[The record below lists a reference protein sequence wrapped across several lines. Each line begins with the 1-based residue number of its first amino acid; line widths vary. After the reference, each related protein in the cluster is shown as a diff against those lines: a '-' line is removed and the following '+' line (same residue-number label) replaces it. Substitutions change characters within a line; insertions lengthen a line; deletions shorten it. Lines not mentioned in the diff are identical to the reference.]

1 MKLVNVELTKG
12 IIEELNI
19 QDKININDEYISFL
33 LDNPCDKITL
43 ARQKLKLSRKD
54 FATLLG
60 VDISSVRRW
69 EFGNHHI
76 SRKKYERLKNYL

>member
-1 MKLVNVELTKG
+1 MKLVNVELIKG

-33 LDNPCDKITL
+33 LDNPCDKIIET
-43 ARQKLKLSRKD
+43 RQKLKLSRKD

-69 EFGNHHI
+69 ELGNHHI